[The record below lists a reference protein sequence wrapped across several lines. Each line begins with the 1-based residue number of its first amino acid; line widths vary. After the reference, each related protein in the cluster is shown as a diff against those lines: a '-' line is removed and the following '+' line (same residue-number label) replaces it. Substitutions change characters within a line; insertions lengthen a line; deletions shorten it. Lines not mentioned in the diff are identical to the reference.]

1 MINEAPNEPQRQHHR
16 LATGAPLQGMKQG
29 GKPEHHKGASYK
41 AAPKAAPMRKSAG
54 RGR

>member
-1 MINEAPNEPQRQHHR
+1 MKDDLANEPQRQHHR
-16 LATGAPLQGMKQG
+16 LAVGLPLQSMKSG
-29 GKPEHHKGASYK
+29 GKPEHHKGAHHK